1 MDEQSL
7 KKIKAAEMN
16 RREEDMTWVIEMIM
30 SDYPID
36 EIMDRLMKKARA
48 YRKEKEYVKTE
59 IRTENPFRHKN

>member
-48 YRKEKEYVKTE
+48 YRKEKKYVKTE

>member
-1 MDEQSL
+1 MDEQCL

-16 RREEDMTWVIEMIM
+16 RRKEDMTWVIEMIM

-48 YRKEKEYVKTE
+48 YRKEEEYVKTE
-59 IRTENPFRHKN
+59 IRTENPFRRKN